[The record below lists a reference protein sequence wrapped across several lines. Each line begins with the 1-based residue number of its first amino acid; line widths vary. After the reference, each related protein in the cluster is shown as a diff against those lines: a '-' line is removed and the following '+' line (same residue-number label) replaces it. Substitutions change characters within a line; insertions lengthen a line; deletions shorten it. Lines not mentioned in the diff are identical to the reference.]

1 METSRF
7 ETFFDA
13 VIAIILT
20 VLVLKIPQP
29 AETSISA
36 FWDLRFMYFAYFI
49 SFLIIFNAWYN
60 NHNLFKAV
68 LEINNKSIWLF
79 AGFTFMLTLL
89 PYFTL
94 YLAENPFA
102 TVPEICYGAVFI
114 ISHIFYYL
122 AINSVNHDNPDNEE
136 LKNAEISNMW
146 VNFPLVVIIIGFL
159 ITWFINPLGVI
170 VCCLISVIL
179 WAIIN
184 RDGINGI

>member
-1 METSRF
+1 MKTNRF

-29 AETSISA
+29 NETSIVA
-36 FWDLRFMYFAYFI
+36 FWDLRFMYFAYLI

-68 LEINNKSIWLF
+68 DNINNKSIWLF
-79 AGFTFMLTLL
+79 AGFTFMLTLI
-89 PYFTL
+89 PFFTL
-94 YLAENPFA
+94 YLAQNPFA
-102 TVPEICYGAVFI
+102 VVPETCYGLVFI

-122 AINSVNHDNPDNEE
+122 AITTVNKDNQDNTT
-136 LKNAEISNMW
+136 LQSAEISNMW
-146 VNFPLVVIIIGFL
+146 VNFPLIIIILGFI
-159 ITWFINPLGVI
+159 ITYTINPLGI
-170 VCCLISVIL
+170 IICCLISIIL
-179 WAIIN
+179 WTIIN